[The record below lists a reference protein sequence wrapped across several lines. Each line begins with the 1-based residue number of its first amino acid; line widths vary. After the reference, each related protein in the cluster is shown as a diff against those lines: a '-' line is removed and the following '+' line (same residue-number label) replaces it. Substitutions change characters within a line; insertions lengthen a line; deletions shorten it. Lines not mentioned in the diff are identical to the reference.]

1 MKRKKKFLS
10 FLKRIFVQVCGFPWL
25 GVRRLGRH
33 KAQRHKAT
41 ATVSF
46 AGTVKT
52 DPVPVPG
59 ALDATAVIDN
69 SVPSPDD
76 LIIVKGTIRESD
88 NYKVPCLHLIAGSW
102 YDNMNDQ
109 VKYQYT

>member
-1 MKRKKKFLS
+1 MAGC
-10 FLKRIFVQVCGFPWL
+10 Q
-25 GVRRLGRH
+25 
-33 KAQRHKAT
+33 KARAT
-41 ATVSF
+41 RGPATQGPATVSF

-102 YDNMNDQ
+102 
-109 VKYQYT
+109 